1 LEIATHVNPQHPTG
15 TPVQPALAG
24 LELGLPAA
32 HPAPAIEARPAERAA
47 GRLSVVPAPEGRRAR
62 RRYWS
67 IRDVSRRLWL
77 GRGYELLRELI
88 RAGILPATRSSRS
101 WWIDD
106 ADVRGLLEAFDARA
120 GKVRAFRRVDDWLR
134 ERCLVAPLSPEL
146 EALLAET
153 RTGLAWRGHAY
164 LPKPAWTAATSAAGQ
179 TVYHHRSGSTIA
191 PGQPLAA

>member
-1 LEIATHVNPQHPTG
+1 MNSQNPIG
-15 TPVQPALAG
+15 IPVQPALAG
-24 LELGLPAA
+24 LELVLPPANPVPAVKSAPTETEQTAA
-32 HPAPAIEARPAERAA
+32 
-47 GRLSVVPAPEGRRAR
+47 RLSIVPAPEGKRSR

-67 IRDVSRRLWL
+67 IRDVSRRLWF

-88 RAGILPATRSSRS
+88 RTGILPATRSAHS

-134 ERCLVAPLSPEL
+134 ERCLVAPLTPEL

-153 RTGLAWRGHAY
+153 HTGLAWRGQAY
-164 LPKPAWTAATSAAGQ
+164 LPKATWTAATSAGGH
-179 TVYHHRSGSTIA
+179 TVYHHRAGPTVTLS
-191 PGQPLAA
+191 QPLAA